1 MSESTIKRVVVIR
14 NEQGLHMR
22 PAEQFVRT
30 AGQFEAK
37 IDVVRG
43 SLRVDGKSMLD
54 IFTLA
59 AEKGT
64 EITIEATGP
73 DAEAAAQTLAEL
85 VESNFTEPEQV
96 DQK

>member
-1 MSESTIKRVVVIR
+1 MPESKAKCAVVIR

-30 AGQFEAK
+30 AAQFDAK

-59 AEKGT
+59 AEKDT
-64 EITIEATGP
+64 EITIEAIGA
-73 DAEAAAQTLAEL
+73 DADAAVAALVKLIEGNFNKPAQDD
-85 VESNFTEPEQV
+85 PQ
-96 DQK
+96 